1 MAGAAPSPLNK
12 KLWRELTD
20 VKLLKEDNKLKQGKF
35 IYENS
40 SFDYSADDLP
50 KGYAQNVI
58 VGRLELTS
66 NIYKNHALRIE
77 IHLPPEYPMKPPEVV
92 MVTPVYHPNVNE
104 KNRLCDNR
112 LTQTET
118 WNNQTTLLGVLEI
131 IVDALD
137 NPKPEGG
144 PVNADVARE
153 YMQNKAEYERKAT
166 AMIQQ
171 NGVPRS

>member
-20 VKLLKEDNKLKQGKF
+20 VKLLGENNKLKKGKF
-35 IYENS
+35 TYESS
-40 SFDYSADDLP
+40 SFDYSQDELP
-50 KGYAQNVI
+50 KDYAQNVI
-58 VGRLELTS
+58 IGRLELTS

-92 MVTPVYHPNVNE
+92 IVTPIYHPNVNE

-112 LTQTET
+112 LTLTGT
-118 WNNQTTLLGVLEI
+118 WNNQTTLIEVLQI

-137 NPKPEGG
+137 NPKPEDG
-144 PVNADVARE
+144 PVNADIAKE
-153 YMQNKAEYERKAT
+153 FIQNRAEYERKAT
-166 AMIQQ
+166 AMIQK
-171 NGVPRS
+171 NGLPRS

>member
-1 MAGAAPSPLNK
+1 MAGAAPSPLSK

-20 VKLLKEDNKLKQGKF
+20 VKLLSENNKLKQGKF
-35 IYENS
+35 IYESS
-40 SFDYSADDLP
+40 SFDYSPEDLP

-66 NIYKNHALRIE
+66 NIYKTHDPRIE
-77 IHLPPEYPMKPPEVV
+77 IHLPPEYPVKPPEVV
-92 MVTPVYHPNVNE
+92 MATPVYHPNVNE

-112 LTQTET
+112 LTLTET
-118 WNNQTTLLGVLEI
+118 WKNQTTLLEVLEI
-131 IVDALD
+131 IIDVLD

-144 PVNADVARE
+144 AVNTDIARE
-153 YMQNKAEYERKAT
+153 YMQNKAEYERKAM
-166 AMIQQ
+166 AMIQK